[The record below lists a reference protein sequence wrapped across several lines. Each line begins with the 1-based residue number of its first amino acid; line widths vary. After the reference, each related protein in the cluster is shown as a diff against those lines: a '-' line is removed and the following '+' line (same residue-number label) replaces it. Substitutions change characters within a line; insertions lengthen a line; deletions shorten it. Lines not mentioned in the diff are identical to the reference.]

1 MASYEPQWECTDCGC
16 LVLDMAAHER
26 FHSILNSHALVLA
39 LLQTSHTVEHVHN
52 RYDIHER
59 IEARRKPRDTR
70 MTTYEN
76 GVQTAPKQ

>member
-1 MASYEPQWECTDCGC
+1 M
-16 LVLDMAAHER
+16 LDMAAHER

-59 IEARRKPRDTR
+59 IEARRKPADTR
-70 MTTYEN
+70 NVPTQGMSKTYEDI
-76 GVQTAPKQ
+76 GS